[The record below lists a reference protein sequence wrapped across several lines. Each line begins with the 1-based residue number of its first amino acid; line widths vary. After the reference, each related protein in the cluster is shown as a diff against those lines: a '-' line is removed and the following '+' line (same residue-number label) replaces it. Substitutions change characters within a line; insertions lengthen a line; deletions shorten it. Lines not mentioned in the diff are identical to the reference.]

1 MTGVAI
7 LLQVLLLT
15 PQPPGPEAQPHPARR
30 NVGLQSNQPVSK
42 IGQPPP
48 LLVNLLPPTL
58 FRGLRNRCAA
68 RTADTL
74 PSSDTRTALNS
85 RAGIPCSLMYSRFSG
100 AADRPAATSANS
112 LRSTWPYNSA
122 QVASA
127 ASPASRSQP
136 T

>member
-7 LLQVLLLT
+7 LLKVMLLP
-15 PQPPGPEAQPHPARR
+15 PQPLRPEAQPHPARR

-58 FRGLRNRCAA
+58 FLGLRQPAVPLEQFAAPRLSTRNRCAA

-85 RAGIPCSLMYSRFSG
+85 RAGIPYSL
-100 AADRPAATSANS
+100 
-112 LRSTWPYNSA
+112 
-122 QVASA
+122 QV
-127 ASPASRSQP
+127 
-136 T
+136 